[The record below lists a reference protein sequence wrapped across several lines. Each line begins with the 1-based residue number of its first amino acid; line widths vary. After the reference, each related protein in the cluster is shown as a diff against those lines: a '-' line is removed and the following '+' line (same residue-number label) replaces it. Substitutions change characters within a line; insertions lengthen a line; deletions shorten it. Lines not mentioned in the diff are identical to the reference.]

1 MNLEDKNNDWEEQ
14 LKQLKRKKWRI
25 VLIFF
30 VLFEAGILLGLK
42 TGSMLCII
50 IGIFSFFI
58 CISYIF
64 IKPAYLSSVYREEI
78 ILKKNQE
85 RFIKNI
91 EYIRKKRGASKVTY
105 VDWDR
110 MNVTHIE
117 GLPIASGIGCEIY
130 NREGYY
136 EINGAGFTF
145 RLDMDKITDMSVK
158 DITYRTGRGAVAGTG
173 SSATSYYMIIT
184 YVDEGMICWI
194 RFSYK
199 RGDNS
204 KVKEWK
210 TLFDYEKSLKEN
222 NSFNNE
228 NTYHI

>member
-145 RLDMDKITDMSVK
+145 RLDMDEITDFSLTYNTYSVGSAAPGGSRA
-158 DITYRTGRGAVAGTG
+158 IQTFGIVLTYTQDN
-173 SSATSYYMIIT
+173 IIKWVRLE
-184 YVDEGMICWI
+184 YNKSD
-194 RFSYK
+194 K
-199 RGDNS
+199 S
-204 KVKEWK
+204 KAKEWK
-210 TLFDYEKSLKEN
+210 ILFDYEKFS
-222 NSFNNE
+222 
-228 NTYHI
+228 I

>member
-85 RFIKNI
+85 RFIINI

-145 RLDMDKITDMSVK
+145 RLDMDEITDFSLS
-158 DITYRTGRGAVAGTG
+158 YRTYSVTTKISETNHYIVLTYMKNG
-173 SSATSYYMIIT
+173 S
-184 YVDEGMICWI
+184 ICWI
-194 RFSYK
+194 RLQYK
-199 RGDNS
+199 SSGER

>member
-1 MNLEDKNNDWEEQ
+1 MSDYQIMKFA
-14 LKQLKRKKWRI
+14 KRFIIGGCILI
-25 VLIFF
+25 VLMLIIISIKTKVVGYL
-30 VLFEAGILLGLK
+30 VLGFPF
-42 TGSMLCII
+42 II
-50 IGIFSFFI
+50 IGLIAVLFKVRTKEEDEEWKK
-58 CISYIF
+58 YIEKQREDF
-64 IKPAYLSSVYREEI
+64 LPNYYR
-78 ILKKNQE
+78 KNYE
-85 RFIKNI
+85 SA
-91 EYIRKKRGASKVTY
+91 KKRVRATKGIY
-105 VDWDR
+105 VGWDR

>member
-1 MNLEDKNNDWEEQ
+1 MSDYQIMKFA
-14 LKQLKRKKWRI
+14 KRFIIGGCILI
-25 VLIFF
+25 VLMLIIISIKTKVVGYL
-30 VLFEAGILLGLK
+30 VLGFPF
-42 TGSMLCII
+42 II
-50 IGIFSFFI
+50 IGLIAVLFKVRTKEEDEEWKK
-58 CISYIF
+58 YIEKQREDF
-64 IKPAYLSSVYREEI
+64 LPNYYR
-78 ILKKNQE
+78 KNYE
-85 RFIKNI
+85 SA
-91 EYIRKKRGASKVTY
+91 KKRVRATKGIY
-105 VDWDR
+105 VGWDR

-145 RLDMDKITDMSVK
+145 RLDMDEITDFSLS
-158 DITYRTGRGAVAGTG
+158 YRTYSVTTKISETNHYIVLTYMKNG
-173 SSATSYYMIIT
+173 S
-184 YVDEGMICWI
+184 ICWI
-194 RFSYK
+194 RLQYK
-199 RGDNS
+199 SSGER